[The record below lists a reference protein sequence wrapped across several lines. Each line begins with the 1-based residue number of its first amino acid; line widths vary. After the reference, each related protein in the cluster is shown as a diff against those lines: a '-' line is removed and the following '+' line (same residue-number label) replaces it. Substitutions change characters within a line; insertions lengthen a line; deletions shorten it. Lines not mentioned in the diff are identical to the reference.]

1 MNESQNFQNGAPQWS
16 GQNAWQSP
24 PPPPKRETLSAG
36 RREVIFAA
44 LLILFSVF
52 TMNALIYTGP
62 YLGFA
67 LGFCGILLLSFVYM
81 AGKSMKPSVYGFFC
95 AGASFVLAASILW
108 NNNGIL
114 TLGFFLLAIFSWFLG
129 ISICMR
135 ANVHPVGGFSSL
147 HDAMRVGF
155 FLTYPKMG
163 AATRGLF
170 RRESRKKG
178 KAAKGILGGCLL
190 AIPVLSFCLLPLLRQ
205 SDAAFDSL
213 LEQAF
218 SIFTNWRQLIWSLLL
233 GVMLFF
239 PLYTRAVYLR
249 LRENKDMA
257 APEHPGSFT
266 VPVLGGFLGAI
277 ALVYLLYLFSQLAY
291 FFNAFSGLLPENFTT
306 AEYARRGFFEMAAI
320 CAINLLIVAV
330 SMSNIRKKDGR
341 VPGIIR
347 GLCLYFCAFSL
358 LLVVSAF
365 SKMSLYVASFGLTY
379 LRVFTSLFMCCLAVA
394 FVAVGVWIFCP
405 KFSYMKC
412 IAVFTLTVAC
422 LTAWVNVDALVARYN
437 VTAFET
443 GKLETV
449 DMDTL
454 AELNCGAVP
463 YLLRLSE
470 NPDAA
475 VASKAEELLAD
486 WTRRYYYV
494 QKTDGNITLEAK
506 ESDLRGWTFQSAQA
520 KRLLTQWAEAHPDAL
535 SFTYR
540 R

>member
-1 MNESQNFQNGAPQWS
+1 MNESQNFQNGASQWN

-44 LLILFSVF
+44 LLIIFSVF
-52 TMNALIYTGP
+52 TTNSLLCAGP
-62 YLGFA
+62 YIGFA
-67 LGFCGILLLSFVYM
+67 FGLCGILLLSFVYM
-81 AGKSMKPSVYGFFC
+81 VGKGTKPSVYGFFC
-95 AGASFVLAASILW
+95 TCASFVLAASVLW

-114 TLGFFLLAIFSWFLG
+114 TLGFLLLALFGWFLG
-129 ISICMR
+129 LSICMR
-135 ANVHPVGGFSSL
+135 ANVYPAGGFSSL
-147 HDAMRVGF
+147 HDAIRVGF

-163 AATRGLF
+163 AAARGLF
-170 RRESRKKG
+170 RRENHKKS

-190 AIPVLSFCLLPLLRQ
+190 AVPVVLFFLLPLLRQ
-205 SDAAFDSL
+205 SDAAFDGL
-213 LEQAF
+213 LEQTF
-218 SIFTNWRQLIWSLLL
+218 SIFTNWRTLIWSLLL
-233 GVMLFF
+233 GGMLFF

-249 LRENKDMA
+249 QRENTDRP
-257 APEHPGSFT
+257 APEFPGSFT
-266 VPVLGGFLGAI
+266 TPVLGGFLGAI
-277 ALVYLLYLFSQLAY
+277 ALVYLLYLVSQLAY

-341 VPGIIR
+341 VPGMIR
-347 GLCLYFCAFSL
+347 GLCLYFCVFSL
-358 LLVVSAF
+358 ILVVSAF

-379 LRVFTSLFMCCLAVA
+379 LRVMTSLFMCCLAVA

-405 KFSYMKC
+405 KFPYMKC

-422 LTAWVNVDALVARYN
+422 LTAWVNVDAMVARYN

-449 DMDTL
+449 DMETL

-470 NPDAA
+470 NPDAD
-475 VASKAEELLAD
+475 VASRAEELLAD
-486 WTRRYYYV
+486 WTRWYYYV
-494 QKTDGNITLEAK
+494 RETDGNISLEAK
-506 ESDLRGWTFQSAQA
+506 ESDLRSWTFQSARA
-520 KRLLTQWAEAHPDAL
+520 KKLLTQWVETHTDAL